1 MSARK
6 ISANEVFSGECGA
19 SLGADMR
26 RREFIAV
33 LGSALGM
40 ARCSVSAASGAVHA
54 DQPGGLGDKLDH

>member
-1 MSARK
+1 
-6 ISANEVFSGECGA
+6 
-19 SLGADMR
+19 MR